1 MLFFVYFV
9 IVAVVVFVVVADV
22 GHVDVLF
29 LLFLKMIMSML
40 LLFRVSLQ
48 PGVPTSARTNVFG
61 TSADSAKAPLV
72 ASHPTITGTYCSSDL
87 ENENI

>member
-1 MLFFVYFV
+1 M
-9 IVAVVVFVVVADV
+9 IVVVVDV
-22 GHVDVLF
+22 GLVYVLF

-72 ASHPTITGTYCSSDL
+72 ATLPTITGTYCSSDH
-87 ENENI
+87 ESENI

>member
-1 MLFFVYFV
+1 MLLFFV
-9 IVAVVVFVVVADV
+9 IVVVVDA

-29 LLFLKMIMSML
+29 LLFLKMIMSM

-48 PGVPTSARTNVFG
+48 PGVPTSARTNVFA

-72 ASHPTITGTYCSSDL
+72 ATLPTITGTYCSSDH

>member
-1 MLFFVYFV
+1 MLLLFV
-9 IVAVVVFVVVADV
+9 IVVVVNV

-72 ASHPTITGTYCSSDL
+72 ATLPTITGTYCSSDH
-87 ENENI
+87 ENENF

>member
-1 MLFFVYFV
+1 M
-9 IVAVVVFVVVADV
+9 IVVVVDV
-22 GHVDVLF
+22 GLVYVLF
-29 LLFLKMIMSML
+29 LLFLKMIMSM

-72 ASHPTITGTYCSSDL
+72 ATLPTITGTYCSSDH
-87 ENENI
+87 ESENI